1 MLADRRRLLIGLGL
15 VVALGVA
22 GVALP
27 GLGWDDA
34 GDGAGPWRNGA
45 TSGAG
50 RRGANRCRR
59 PRRYGSHVLQ
69 LERDE
74 PSAATR
80 NPFKFDRRT
89 GAAAPSVRTGCVV
102 HAGRPGGACSAERV
116 RPPPPPIPLKFIG
129 VVEKGEGMK
138 WAVLSVGDGRGPFHG
153 KEGDIIDGRYRI
165 LKIGTESIEMAYLDG
180 RGRQT
185 IRLTGQ

>member
-1 MLADRRRLLIGLGL
+1 MLADRRRLLIGLGI
-15 VVALGVA
+15 VVMLGVA
-22 GVALP
+22 AWRYL
-27 GLGWDDA
+27 A
-34 GDGAGPWRNGA
+34 SDGMTPA
-45 TSGAG
+45 TTPA
-50 RRGANRCRR
+50 RGGTARR
-59 PRRYGSHVLQ
+59 PAQVTAAEPLPPAEEVRLAFLQ

-89 GAAAPSVRTGCVV
+89 GAAAPPSEPVASFTPV
-102 HAGRPGGACSAERV
+102 APAEPAAPRG
-116 RPPPPPIPLKFIG
+116 PPAPPPIPLKFIG